1 MTTIRRRYHSLP
13 QLPAVLTLK
22 IRSNKDCVVSEEEHC
37 ASTWRWPRYRSWLQ
51 VCTCNPHMF
60 CREVRLPTSLSFS
73 RRIHGRLAGF
83 YFFAWKATKDQRAAV
98 PYEPYYTGTPRPDA
112 HASLRGWIESYAER
126 DMVWSRVVQ
135 GHETKRTGQLCECDY
150 GSGPDRQAE
159 WASGLLSSIFRGHP
173 TARIS

>member
-1 MTTIRRRYHSLP
+1 
-13 QLPAVLTLK
+13 
-22 IRSNKDCVVSEEEHC
+22 
-37 ASTWRWPRYRSWLQ
+37 
-51 VCTCNPHMF
+51 MF

-150 GSGPDRQAE
+150 GSGPARQAE
-159 WASGLLSSIFRGHP
+159 WASGLLSSIFR
-173 TARIS
+173 RLILILISYHKQFQHGWAPPCSGRPAGCGLAVLTNIKPLY

>member
-1 MTTIRRRYHSLP
+1 
-13 QLPAVLTLK
+13 
-22 IRSNKDCVVSEEEHC
+22 
-37 ASTWRWPRYRSWLQ
+37 
-51 VCTCNPHMF
+51 MF

-159 WASGLLSSIFRGHP
+159 WASGLLSSIFWGH
-173 TARIS
+173 TARSSLRLLGERILRCRHMQMAQVAVSRSAAGVRADWTCRV